1 MIDKQRLCTVVA
13 ALHHQQIYIQS
24 LNFHRAV
31 VSLHCHLQSLI
42 STTDQIAAL
51 STLMLPSH
59 TVNLSCLTDEGL
71 CHRNY

>member
-13 ALHHQQIYIQS
+13 ALHHQKIYIQS
-24 LNFHRAV
+24 LNPHRAV

-59 TVNLSCLTDEGL
+59 AVNLSCLTDEGL